1 MDGGQHRHA
10 HAGGLLRGIGL
21 GAAHLTHHKDVR
33 VEAQADIHQRDLID
47 PLTLIF
53 TVAGQGVDHRVD
65 HLTVFLPHQLQLT
78 GAVLDGEDAFAVGY
92 GSQQPACR
100 RGLTGGG
107 GASHADGDPIA
118 QKYGKPVQHFLCGCA
133 AAQQILTAEIVAVDD
148 SDGGGNAHILIH
160 HGGLHSGNT
169 GVAGQMPCDQRTGVV
184 QHHAGG
190 VEHSPDDGKRVFR
203 RIEVFR
209 ELFAS
214 TVRILHLD
222 IPPRVDVDLLNAVG
236 VDIAGQEAE
245 LRHLGIDGVH
255 QLCLRHACYGD
266 TPVLQVLGDVAHE
279 LFLGVLAAPGDECGV
294 GAGDV
299 LLHLLQHGIEV
310 PALCRRGKEQVVRP
324 SECANVGVQGP
335 LRRVVH
341 HYGDDL
347 RLRGD
352 LIFRRVPPLCSCGK
366 DRAVSLFTKS
376 HIKTPPQAH
385 TFSAENACS
394 LRSRCA
400 SKGGPV
406 PLWGTPCSPRGTI
419 SFPFS
424 FSKHLCNDTL

>member
-1 MDGGQHRHA
+1 M
-10 HAGGLLRGIGL
+10 
-21 GAAHLTHHKDVR
+21 
-33 VEAQADIHQRDLID
+33 
-47 PLTLIF
+47 
-53 TVAGQGVDHRVD
+53 
-65 HLTVFLPHQLQLT
+65 
-78 GAVLDGEDAFAVGY
+78 
-92 GSQQPACR
+92 
-100 RGLTGGG
+100 
-107 GASHADGDPIA
+107 
-118 QKYGKPVQHFLCGCA
+118 
-133 AAQQILTAEIVAVDD
+133 
-148 SDGGGNAHILIH
+148 
-160 HGGLHSGNT
+160 
-169 GVAGQMPCDQRTGVV
+169 
-184 QHHAGG
+184 
-190 VEHSPDDGKRVFR
+190 FR
-203 RIEVFR
+203 RIEM
-209 ELFAS
+209 LFQFLVSA
-214 TVRILHLD
+214 TRILHLD
-222 IPPRVDVDLLNAVG
+222 IPPRVDVDFLNAVG
-236 VDIAGQEAE
+236 VDIAGQKAE

-255 QLCLRHACYGD
+255 QLRLCHACYGD
-266 TPVLQVLGDVAHE
+266 TPVLQVLGDVTHE
-279 LFLGVLAAPGDECGV
+279 LFLGVLAAFGDECGV

-299 LLHLLQHGIEV
+299 FLHFLQHGIEV
-310 PALCRRGKEQVVRP
+310 PALCRRGKEQVVSP
-324 SECANVGVQGP
+324 SDRAGIRVQGP

-366 DRAVSLFTKS
+366 DRAVSLFAKS

>member
-1 MDGGQHRHA
+1 M
-10 HAGGLLRGIGL
+10 
-21 GAAHLTHHKDVR
+21 
-33 VEAQADIHQRDLID
+33 
-47 PLTLIF
+47 
-53 TVAGQGVDHRVD
+53 
-65 HLTVFLPHQLQLT
+65 
-78 GAVLDGEDAFAVGY
+78 
-92 GSQQPACR
+92 
-100 RGLTGGG
+100 
-107 GASHADGDPIA
+107 
-118 QKYGKPVQHFLCGCA
+118 
-133 AAQQILTAEIVAVDD
+133 AVDD

-160 HGGLHSGNT
+160 HGGFHSGDT
-169 GVAGQMPCDQRTGVV
+169 GVAGQVSRDQRAGVV

-255 QLCLRHACYGD
+255 QLRLRHAYYGD
-266 TPVLQVLGDVAHE
+266 TPVLQVFRDIAHE
-279 LFLGVLAAPGDECGV
+279 LFLGVLAAFSDECGV

-324 SECANVGVQGP
+324 SEGANIGVQSP
-335 LRRVVH
+335 LRRVIH
-341 HYGDDL
+341 HYRDDL

-352 LIFRRVPPLCSCGK
+352 LIFRRIPTLCSCGK
-366 DRAVSLFTKS
+366 DRAVSLFAKS

>member
-10 HAGGLLRGIGL
+10 HAGGLLRRVCF
-21 GAAHLTHHKDVR
+21 GAAHLAHHQDVR
-33 VEAQADIHQRDLID
+33 VEAQADVHQRDLID
-47 PLTLIF
+47 PLTLILA
-53 TVAGQGVDHRVD
+53 VAGQGVDHRVG

-78 GAVLDGEDAFAVGY
+78 GAVLNREDTLTVGY
-92 GSQQPACR
+92 GGQQPACR
-100 RGLTGGG
+100 RGLAGGG
-107 GASHADGDPIA
+107 GASHTDGDPIA

-160 HGGLHSGNT
+160 HRGLHSGNT
-169 GVAGQMPCDQRTGVV
+169 GVAGQVPRDQRAGVV

-190 VEHSPDDGKRVFR
+190 VEHSPDDGEGVFR

-209 ELFAS
+209 ELFTS

-245 LRHLGIDGVH
+245 FCHFGIDGAY
-255 QLCLRHACYGD
+255 QFCLCHARHSDAL
-266 TPVLQVLGDVAHE
+266 VLQVFRDIAHE
-279 LFLGVLAAPGDECGV
+279 LFLGVLAAFGDECGV

-324 SECANVGVQGP
+324 SECANVGVQSP

-341 HYGDDL
+341 HDGDDL
-347 RLRGD
+347 RLQGG

-366 DRAVSLFTKS
+366 DRTVSLFAKS
-376 HIKTPPQAH
+376 HIKTPP
-385 TFSAENACS
+385 
-394 LRSRCA
+394 R
-400 SKGGPV
+400 
-406 PLWGTPCSPRGTI
+406 
-419 SFPFS
+419 
-424 FSKHLCNDTL
+424 

>member
-1 MDGGQHRHA
+1 M
-10 HAGGLLRGIGL
+10 
-21 GAAHLTHHKDVR
+21 
-33 VEAQADIHQRDLID
+33 
-47 PLTLIF
+47 
-53 TVAGQGVDHRVD
+53 
-65 HLTVFLPHQLQLT
+65 
-78 GAVLDGEDAFAVGY
+78 
-92 GSQQPACR
+92 
-100 RGLTGGG
+100 
-107 GASHADGDPIA
+107 
-118 QKYGKPVQHFLCGCA
+118 
-133 AAQQILTAEIVAVDD
+133 AVDD

-160 HGGLHSGNT
+160 HGGFHSGNT
-169 GVAGQMPCDQRTGVV
+169 GVAGQMSRDQRAGVV

-190 VEHSPDDGKRVFR
+190 VEHSPDDGECVFR

-222 IPPRVDVDLLNAVG
+222 IPPRIDVDLLNAVG

-255 QLCLRHACYGD
+255 QLRLRHACYGD

-310 PALCRRGKEQVVRP
+310 SALCRRGKEQVVCP
-324 SECANVGVQGP
+324 SEGANVGVQGP

-347 RLRGD
+347 WLRGD
-352 LIFRRVPPLCSCGK
+352 LIFRRIPPLRSCGK
-366 DRAVSLFTKS
+366 DRAVSLFAKS
-376 HIKTPPQAH
+376 HIKTPP
-385 TFSAENACS
+385 
-394 LRSRCA
+394 R
-400 SKGGPV
+400 
-406 PLWGTPCSPRGTI
+406 
-419 SFPFS
+419 
-424 FSKHLCNDTL
+424 

>member
-1 MDGGQHRHA
+1 MDGGQHRHT

-21 GAAHLTHHKDVR
+21 GAAHLAHHQDVR

-53 TVAGQGVDHRVD
+53 TVAGQGVDHRVYY
-65 HLTVFLPHQLQLT
+65 LTVFLPHQLQLT
-78 GAVLDGEDAFAVGY
+78 GAVLDGEDAFAVGNR
-92 GSQQPACR
+92 SQQPARC
-100 RGLTGGG
+100 RGLAGGG
-107 GASHADGDPIA
+107 GASHTDGDPIA

-160 HGGLHSGNT
+160 HRGLHSGNT
-169 GVAGQMPCDQRTGVV
+169 GVAGQVPRDQRAGVV

-190 VEHSPDDGKRVFR
+190 VEHSPDDGEGVFR

-209 ELFAS
+209 ELFTS

-222 IPPRVDVDLLNAVG
+222 IPPRVDVDLLNAVS
-236 VDIAGQEAE
+236 VDIAGQKAE
-245 LRHLGIDGVH
+245 LRHLGIDGIH
-255 QLCLRHACYGD
+255 QLRLRHACYGD

-279 LFLGVLAAPGDECGV
+279 LFLGVLAAFGDECGV

-310 PALCRRGKEQVVRP
+310 PALCRRGKEQVVRLP
-324 SECANVGVQGP
+324 KRANVGVQCP

-341 HYGDDL
+341 HYGDGL

-352 LIFRRVPPLCSCGK
+352 LIFRRIPPLCSCGK
-366 DRAVSLFTKS
+366 DRAVSLFAKS
-376 HIKTPPQAH
+376 HIKTPP
-385 TFSAENACS
+385 
-394 LRSRCA
+394 R
-400 SKGGPV
+400 
-406 PLWGTPCSPRGTI
+406 
-419 SFPFS
+419 
-424 FSKHLCNDTL
+424 

>member
-1 MDGGQHRHA
+1 M
-10 HAGGLLRGIGL
+10 
-21 GAAHLTHHKDVR
+21 
-33 VEAQADIHQRDLID
+33 
-47 PLTLIF
+47 
-53 TVAGQGVDHRVD
+53 DHRVD

-78 GAVLDGEDAFAVGY
+78 GAVLNGEDAFTVGY
-92 GSQQPACR
+92 RGQQPACR
-100 RGLTGGG
+100 RGLAGGG
-107 GASHADGDPIA
+107 GSRHADGYPIA
-118 QKYGKPVQHFLCGCA
+118 QKYGKPVQHFLCGRTA
-133 AAQQILTAEIVAVDD
+133 AEQILTAEIVAVDD

-169 GVAGQMPCDQRTGVV
+169 GVAGQMPRDQRAGVV

-255 QLCLRHACYGD
+255 QLRLRHACYGD
-266 TPVLQVLGDVAHE
+266 TLVLQVFRDIAHE

-299 LLHLLQHGIEV
+299 FLHLLQHGIEV
-310 PALCRRGKEQVVRP
+310 PALCRRGKEQIVRLP
-324 SECANVGVQGP
+324 KCANVGVQGP
-335 LRRVVH
+335 LRRVVQH
-341 HYGDDL
+341 DGDNL

-352 LIFRRVPPLCSCGK
+352 LIFRRVPPLRSCGK
-366 DRAVSLFTKS
+366 DRAVSLFAKS
-376 HIKTPPQAH
+376 HIKTPP
-385 TFSAENACS
+385 
-394 LRSRCA
+394 R
-400 SKGGPV
+400 
-406 PLWGTPCSPRGTI
+406 
-419 SFPFS
+419 
-424 FSKHLCNDTL
+424 